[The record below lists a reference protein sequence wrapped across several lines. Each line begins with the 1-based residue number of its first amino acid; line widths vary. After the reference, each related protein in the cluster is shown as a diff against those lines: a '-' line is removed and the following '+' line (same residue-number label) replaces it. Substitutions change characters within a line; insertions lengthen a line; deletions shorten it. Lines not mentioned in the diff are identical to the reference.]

1 MLLGYNTNL
10 SYKEM
15 VFHIQTEDGG
25 IKNPLVIT
33 HLYYKGAILASKKT
47 SYADILSITDFQE
60 TVREIMEK
68 QHKSMIKAV
77 LMGRFDNIMDKLLSK
92 DNASASNDE
101 QPSNDMHVR
110 HNNIVLKVNENKHK
124 QQAKKTMDEI
134 LLEHITK
141 RKSETDR

>member
-1 MLLGYNTNL
+1 MLLGYNRNL